1 MKNIGRLV
9 ALAMLLILI
18 ISSVFAVSPVK
29 TNNELDTYADT
40 LTLMPSDDGT
50 YIVSNAYSRGGISVK
65 PFDGREVYSSSDDTL
80 YMRINP
86 TAFIKAKRL
95 EIDIDNYNVILSQK
109 DAYEFSPILLE
120 KISKIMDNVAAGR
133 IELSEP
139 LVVYYPEGNEIQS
152 RGITSERKTYTGY
165 NGQQYYQELLTCS
178 GNSKEFDVKMPKEP
192 LKQYWEDVFVA
203 GVKAMVDGVFSSI
216 DNKAWTLFTVFGQGV
231 STSISTSQASTHTA
245 KLFENKYSKI
255 TYLMRDGQ
263 YVSSSVIDYAYEYFY
278 ENLINVDGKD
288 FYSNGRTAHF
298 SDKATGYDNA
308 DEYAYRAEGYQ
319 NYNNQITQYRYRN
332 SSQNVDTFVDSLF

>member
-1 MKNIGRLV
+1 MKRIRQLV
-9 ALAMLLILI
+9 ALTMLLMLI
-18 ISSVFAVSPVK
+18 TSSVFAVSPVK
-29 TNNELDTYADT
+29 TDNELDTYAET
-40 LTLMPSDDGT
+40 LTLMPSSDGT
-50 YIVSNAYSRGGISVK
+50 YVVSNAYSRGGISVK
-65 PFDGREVYSSSDDTL
+65 SFDGSEVYSSSDNTL

-95 EIDIDNYNVILSQK
+95 EIDVDNYNVILSQK
-109 DAYEFSPILLE
+109 GAYEFSPILLE
-120 KISKIMDNVAAGR
+120 KISKIRDNVAAGR
-133 IELSEP
+133 IELCEP

-152 RGITSERKTYTGY
+152 RGVTSERKTYTGY
-165 NGQQYYQELLTCS
+165 KGQQYYQELLTCKA
-178 GNSKEFDVKMPKEP
+178 NSKEFDVRMPKEP
-192 LKQYWEDVFVA
+192 WKQYCENVFVA
-203 GVKAMVDGVFSSI
+203 GAKATVDGIISSAA
-216 DNKAWTLFTVFGQGV
+216 NKTWTLVSIFGQGV
-231 STSISTSQASTHTA
+231 SNSISTNQASEHTA

-263 YVSSSVIDYAYEYFY
+263 YISSSVIDYAYDYFY
-278 ENLINVDGKD
+278 ENFINVDGED

-332 SSQNVDTFVDSLF
+332 SSENVDTFVDSLF

>member
-1 MKNIGRLV
+1 
-9 ALAMLLILI
+9 
-18 ISSVFAVSPVK
+18 
-29 TNNELDTYADT
+29 
-40 LTLMPSDDGT
+40 
-50 YIVSNAYSRGGISVK
+50 
-65 PFDGREVYSSSDDTL
+65 
-80 YMRINP
+80 
-86 TAFIKAKRL
+86 
-95 EIDIDNYNVILSQK
+95 
-109 DAYEFSPILLE
+109 
-120 KISKIMDNVAAGR
+120 MDNVAAGR